1 MFSLDALLQLTV
13 NGLLNGA
20 VYALVGWSFALLLHV
35 TGRFHLAY
43 AFTYALAAML
53 AAQAGTVWNGVPW
66 VAVIVIG
73 AVAAGLVGAG
83 IERLIYQPIA
93 ARAGDSLLLA
103 IFVASLGI
111 QIIGVNLL
119 SLIWVGKSTLQIR
132 GFRDSGV
139 VIGDVV
145 FSLSSLVT
153 ALICVGLIV
162 AAGLVLRF
170 SRAGR
175 VVRAVAANPEMSRA
189 VGIDPRR
196 VFVLVFAACSAVGG
210 AAAVLTATSTAASP
224 SMGAKPL
231 FFAFVVAFVARGT
244 SVIAAA
250 AVGVALG
257 LIESWT
263 ALFVPPVWSSV
274 VVFALLLI
282 YVAVRP
288 YSLRAFIAGLR
299 PRRQEVTDGVSR

>member
-1 MFSLDALLQLTV
+1 VFSLDALLQLTV

-43 AFTYALAAML
+43 AFTFALAAML
-53 AAQAGTVWNGVPW
+53 AAQTGALWNGVPW
-66 VAVIVIG
+66 AGVIVIG
-73 AVAAGLVGAG
+73 AVVAGLVGAG

-103 IFVASLGI
+103 IFVAALGI
-111 QIIGVNLL
+111 QIVGVNLL

-139 VIGDVV
+139 VIGELV
-145 FSLSSLVT
+145 FSMSSLVT
-153 ALICVGLIV
+153 ALVCIGLLI
-162 AAGLVLRF
+162 AAGLALRF
-170 SRAGR
+170 SRMGR

-189 VGIDPRR
+189 VGIDPKR
-196 VFVLVFAACSAVGG
+196 VFVAVFAVCSAVGG

-224 SMGAKPL
+224 GMGAKPL

-244 SVIAAA
+244 SVVATAAT
-250 AVGVALG
+250 GIALG

-274 VVFALLLI
+274 VVFALLLV
-282 YVAVRP
+282 YVAARP
-288 YSLRAFIAGLR
+288 YSSRAFIARLR
-299 PRRQEVTDGVSR
+299 RRRLEVTDGVPR